1 MKGSGKE
8 RRESALEESCR
19 KEWQEKTINRKEV
32 EFVRE
37 CCSCS
42 KGWGLEIDFVNLS
55 VNSCILFD
63 YLLLPHGSMVYVASS
78 HIQLNSFLQL
88 KK

>member
-1 MKGSGKE
+1 M
-8 RRESALEESCR
+8 
-19 KEWQEKTINRKEV
+19 NRKEV
-32 EFVRE
+32 EFVGKF
-37 CCSCS
+37 CSCN

-78 HIQLNSFLQL
+78 HMQLKLNSCN
-88 KK
+88 